1 MKKNWPNV
9 YKELGIKPVI
19 NARSWV
25 TIYGGSIMKPE
36 VINSI
41 QEASSVFVDL
51 EELHE
56 VAGEFVSKVCGSE
69 MSIVTSGCAASIVLM
84 AAACI
89 TGKDKDKIA
98 KLPNTE
104 GMKNE
109 ILIHKGQRN
118 IYDKAFEISGGKL
131 IEYDNES
138 LEKKINKKTC
148 AIAYIIA
155 PFFDEGIGL
164 QQTIEIAHKN
174 NLPVIL
180 DAAAELPP
188 RENLTKFISMGVDA
202 VGFSGGKGIGGPQS
216 TGILAGKRELLEAAQ
231 LHSFQ
236 NLNSTKP
243 AIGRPMKV
251 TKENII
257 GFITALK
264 LFMEDDEILENNLW
278 YKKAQLIKDKIKP
291 KDGLKIYIDDKYPNR
306 QGPTVVLSFE
316 SNYEGPKSNKI
327 MEELSKNDPKIYV
340 GGGLNDG
347 HAYMDEVYIVVHSLE
362 EVDINIV
369 TNKLNEIIQSY

>member
-1 MKKNWPNV
+1 MEKNWPNV

-25 TIYGGSIMKPE
+25 TIFGGSIMKPE
-36 VINSI
+36 VIKSI
-41 QEASSVFVDL
+41 EEASSVFIDL

-56 VAGEFVSKVCGSE
+56 AAGKFVSKVCGSE
-69 MSIVTSGCAASIVLM
+69 MAIVTSGCAASIVLM
-84 AAACI
+84 TAACI
-89 TGKDKDKIA
+89 TGKDQNKIS
-98 KLPNTE
+98 KIPHTE

-118 IYDKAFEISGGKL
+118 NYDTAFETPGGKL
-131 IEYDNES
+131 IEYDNKS
-138 LEKKINKKTC
+138 LEKNINDKTC
-148 AIAYIIA
+148 AVAYVIA
-155 PFFDEGIGL
+155 PFFDEGLGL
-164 QQTIEIAHKN
+164 KKTIEVAHKH

-188 RENLTKFISMGVDA
+188 RENLNKFISMGVDA

-216 TGILAGKRELLEAAQ
+216 TGILAGKKDLIEAAQ

-236 NLNSTKP
+236 NLHTTKA

-264 LFMEDDEILENNLW
+264 LFIEDDEITEKELW
-278 YKKAQLIKDKIKP
+278 YKKAQLIKDKLKP
-291 KDGLKIYIDDKYPNR
+291 KKGIKIHIDDEYPNR
-306 QGPTVVLSFE
+306 QGPTVVISFM
-316 SNYEGPKSNKI
+316 SNYDGPRSEKI
-327 MEELSKNDPKIYV
+327 MEELSNKDPKIFV

-347 HAYMDEVYIVVHSLE
+347 HAYRDEIYIVVHSLE
-362 EVDINIV
+362 KIDIDIISDR
-369 TNKLNEIIQSY
+369 LNEIISG